1 MQGGVFTRNR
11 QAQPGAPAF
20 ARPRGI
26 GPVEA
31 VKDVLGHLFAH
42 ANAVVTHPHSHG
54 RIVTHHVNIDGLTF
68 AVFGCV
74 NHQVAQDS
82 LNSGVVDDGGHLIA
96 FNVQADLATVSL
108 S

>member
-1 MQGGVFTRNR
+1 M
-11 QAQPGAPAF
+11 
-20 ARPRGI
+20 
-26 GPVEA
+26 
-31 VKDVLGHLFAH
+31 LGHLFAH

-54 RIVTHHVNIDGLTF
+54 RIAPTTLISMGLPF

-82 LNSGVVDDGGHLIA
+82 LNSGVVDDGGHLIT